1 MINKLKTLSLLAI
14 EKKVNIKDV
23 LAIDRSGDFLLL
35 DDPPSDSPAPKH
47 QKLVA
52 SA

>member
-1 MINKLKTLSLLAI
+1 MINKLKTLSLIAVD
-14 EKKVNIKDV
+14 KKVNIKVV

-35 DDPPSDSPAPKH
+35 DNPPSDSPAPKH
-47 QKLVA
+47 QKQDA